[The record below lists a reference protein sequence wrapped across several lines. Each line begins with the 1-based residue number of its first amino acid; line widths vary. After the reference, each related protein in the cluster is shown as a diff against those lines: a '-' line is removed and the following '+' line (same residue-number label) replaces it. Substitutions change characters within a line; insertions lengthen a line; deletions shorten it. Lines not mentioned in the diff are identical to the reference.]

1 MLQASSTTRLILGI
15 AFSMLL
21 CFCFQAL
28 FVYGLDWKTGKG
40 ESNYFSTLSRFQ
52 AAAEGPAK
60 IAFAGSSITGRL
72 PGREIGNV
80 DIANLGSDGGPALD
94 GLKLLSTGRVALPQW
109 VVIETNTLYGGIGF
123 QESLVLRNTQGQWFM
138 VGSRITLLSASA
150 RPSAMLYQKLLRR
163 PKVLTSD
170 SFSIRATK
178 LSLND
183 KIVFT
188 KAEQER
194 YEEYEKSV
202 NMLLEKGVKVIL
214 MQFPAGRM
222 RDKEK
227 KLVDYTVS
235 KLTETGK
242 ASYVNMEVQIPRE
255 KLAFTDGV
263 HLNPESAAKVLSS
276 VASYIRKVE
285 SGR

>member
-123 QESLVLRNTQGQWFM
+123 QRELGIAKYTRSM
-138 VGSRITLLSASA
+138 VHGWITDYIIECICKTKCDVIS
-150 RPSAMLYQKLLRR
+150 KLLRR

-227 KLVDYTVS
+227 S
-235 KLTETGK
+235 W
-242 ASYVNMEVQIPRE
+242 
-255 KLAFTDGV
+255 
-263 HLNPESAAKVLSS
+263 
-276 VASYIRKVE
+276 
-285 SGR
+285 